1 MTRILIM
8 TSLLVLLFL
17 STLGFTANTP
27 PSDDDIKNWWKQ
39 NSKEELTIN
48 GKPLQIHLRSKEVA
62 YLVPVGIY
70 PRGRNFIWH
79 SVLVRPTLKEVREID
94 YPVGE
99 ECVVHDLDNDGTS
112 EIETVSLGSGQGTT
126 IGKKSIVQFDGWEP
140 IVLHQMDFED
150 SNGNCRNYKSPGW
163 ICFFKREVLWQ
174 FSDLNSDG
182 IKDLI
187 EVIIISSDDNPK
199 NELKTE
205 KTINRY
211 LFKNNCFS
219 KIEDSM
225 KEK

>member
-1 MTRILIM
+1 MRNRILSM
-8 TSLLVLLFL
+8 TSLLFFLVL
-17 STLGFTANTP
+17 SALGFAANTP
-27 PSDDDIKNWWKQ
+27 PSNDEIQNWWHG
-39 NSKEELTIN
+39 EEMKIE
-48 GKPLQIHLRSKEVA
+48 GKPLQIGLSNKEVA
-62 YLVPVGIY
+62 YIVPVGFYYRVI
-70 PRGRNFIWH
+70 NFIWH
-79 SVLVRPTLKEVREID
+79 SVLVRPTLKEVREIIE
-94 YPVGE
+94 PVRRD
-99 ECVVHDLDNDGTS
+99 CVAHDLNHDGIS

-126 IGKKSIVQFDGWEP
+126 IGKKSIVQFDGWKP

-163 ICFFKREVLWQ
+163 ICFFKKEVLWQ

-182 IKDLI
+182 IQDLI
-187 EVIIISSDDNPK
+187 EVITISSDDNPK

-211 LFKNNCFS
+211 LFKNNSFS